1 MLTEKVEGTRDNSLH
16 IPPHPPPA
24 AIALGIPVPRYLV
37 YQVTMELN
45 SFSGPFPFTDFS
57 KSPSKQSD
65 LRIRNIIV
73 AEGRPRV
80 SHPSHCTVLKV
91 VGQALGYQGDP

>member
-1 MLTEKVEGTRDNSLH
+1 MLTEKVGRTRDNSLN

-57 KSPSKQSD
+57 KSPSKRSD
-65 LRIRNIIV
+65 PCIRNIV
-73 AEGRPRV
+73 AEGRPWV

-91 VGQALGYQGDP
+91 VGQALEYQGDP

>member
-1 MLTEKVEGTRDNSLH
+1 MLTEKVEGTRNNSLN

-57 KSPSKQSD
+57 KSPSKRSD
-65 LRIRNIIV
+65 LCIRNIV
-73 AEGRPRV
+73 ADGRPRV

>member
-16 IPPHPPPA
+16 IPPHLPPA
-24 AIALGIPVPRYLV
+24 AIALGTPVPRYLV

-65 LRIRNIIV
+65 LCIRNIV
-73 AEGRPRV
+73 AEGRLRV
-80 SHPSHCTVLKV
+80 SHPSRCTVLKV